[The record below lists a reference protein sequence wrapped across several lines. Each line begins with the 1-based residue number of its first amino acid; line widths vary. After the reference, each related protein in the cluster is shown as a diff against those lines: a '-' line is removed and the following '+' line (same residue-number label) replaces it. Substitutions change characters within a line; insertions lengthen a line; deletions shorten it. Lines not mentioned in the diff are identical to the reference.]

1 MFNEWGYD
9 NRDKMIASF
18 GIDFSLS
25 NRPQKTLYFNDRPIS
40 DEKYYD
46 FQKQAN
52 TNFGQ
57 YMRYYVNNLRVVS
70 DPKQSMSNKRFRG
83 IIIKELHSLANKKA
97 MSSMFITGENKEII
111 SPEQIEKEL
120 SKIDEFFK

>member
-1 MFNEWGYD
+1 
-9 NRDKMIASF
+9 
-18 GIDFSLS
+18 
-25 NRPQKTLYFNDRPIS
+25 
-40 DEKYYD
+40 
-46 FQKQAN
+46 
-52 TNFGQ
+52 
-57 YMRYYVNNLRVVS
+57 MRYYVNNLRVVS

-111 SPEQIEKEL
+111 GENKEIISPEQIEKEL